1 MPPTRTRPP
10 TRFSPV
16 LIGIWVC
23 AVMVLFVLN
32 GWHYDF
38 HALTLGILLVFG
50 CALIVGAWYFMTLWL
65 RERDRTEELLRQ
77 SRERCSSVVENSLT
91 GIFIGQD
98 GLIRFSNER
107 FATTHGFTPEEIVGK
122 YEFDLVHPDER
133 AALKAIADR
142 LYSGELQDHTYELR
156 CLTRDGRT
164 IWVQRRSRRILHDG
178 RPALLGNEIDITEQK
193 LAQAKVGEAN
203 EQIQRLLG
211 RLVRQ
216 QEQDRREIAAE
227 IQEDFAQ
234 SLNAIKLRVESLF
247 ARPQGQDGRVA
258 PDSLAPLVADVQQ
271 TMRSIRR
278 LARKLYPMAVDA
290 FGIVAALR
298 WLFDSQ
304 MESLPEFRI
313 QYHLDVEEALV
324 PRDLKVAAFRM
335 IEKILADAVLKE
347 PAGSLKAYLQG
358 FGSHAILA
366 IKIEGRPGEANTA
379 PDSPLDESLEVADF
393 RTRIESCGGRFSL
406 RARPEATRLWAS
418 WPIPSRK
425 QNPPRAPAQHRPG
438 QEAASGS

>member
-1 MPPTRTRPP
+1 MPSIRKNPP

-16 LIGIWVC
+16 LIGVWVC
-23 AVMVLFVLN
+23 AVVVLFVCN

-50 CALIVGAWYFMTLWL
+50 CALIVGASYFLSLWL
-65 RERDRTEELLRQ
+65 RERDRTEEQLRQ
-77 SRERCSSVVENSLT
+77 SRERYSSVVENSLT
-91 GIFIGQD
+91 GIFIAQD
-98 GLIRFSNER
+98 GSIRFSNAR
-107 FATTHGFTPEEIVGK
+107 FAETHGFSPEEIVGRSV
-122 YEFDLVHPDER
+122 FDLAHPDER
-133 AALKAIADR
+133 AALKDIAAR
-142 LYSGELQDHTYELR
+142 LYSGELQGHTYEVR

-178 RPALLGNEIDITEQK
+178 RPAILGNEIDITEQK
-193 LAQAKVGEAN
+193 LAQAKLGQAN
-203 EQIQRLLG
+203 EQIQRLFG

-216 QEQDRREIAAE
+216 QELDRREIAAE

-247 ARPQGQDGRVA
+247 ARTQGQDGRVA
-258 PDSLAPLVADVQQ
+258 PDSLTPIVADVQH
-271 TMRSIRR
+271 TMQSIRR

-298 WLFDSQ
+298 WLFDAQ
-304 MESLPEFRI
+304 VESLPEFRI
-313 QYHLDVEEALV
+313 QYHLDLEEALV
-324 PRDLKVAAFRM
+324 PGDLKVAAFRM
-335 IEKILADAVLKE
+335 IEKILAEAVLKE

-366 IKIEGRPGEANTA
+366 IKIEGRPGEAYNA

-406 RARPEATRLWAS
+406 RARPDATRLWAS

-425 QNPPRAPAQHRPG
+425 QNPPPAPAQPHPG
-438 QEAASGS
+438 REVASGA